1 MFAEAQIISSTG
13 ILFPARGER
22 IILKHPFR
30 IQVEEIMERRADYT
44 RLLINP
50 CFTNPSVISQ
60 LDQFIIT
67 NCLTTFSTNDE
78 MYEGLI

>member
-1 MFAEAQIISSTG
+1 
-13 ILFPARGER
+13 
-22 IILKHPFR
+22 
-30 IQVEEIMERRADYT
+30 MERRADYT

-78 MYEGLI
+78 MYEGLIENRKPSRLTEKFLLAKQIY

>member
-1 MFAEAQIISSTG
+1 
-13 ILFPARGER
+13 
-22 IILKHPFR
+22 
-30 IQVEEIMERRADYT
+30 VEEIIERRADYT

-50 CFTNPSVISQ
+50 CFANPSVISQ

-78 MYEGLI
+78 MYEDLIQNRKPSRLTEKFLLAKQIY